1 MRIRFNR
8 WQQIGV
14 VLSVLAFVGIGIY
27 AWVFEARHR
36 DSFYIT
42 QFTMCYNTLRT
53 QNDALQGLGTQED
66 RAEREAANQAEY
78 GQCMNEADAT
88 LRATTDANLK
98 RMPIFLATVLG
109 LIVIAWLIELLVVEI
124 ARWIMTEFAEIAAH
138 SSLDHNELFLGIVF
152 SSRRL
157 VKCISIVSRCS
168 AYRSAKKS
176 FPEQIHDS

>member
-1 MRIRFNR
+1 MRIRLNR

-42 QFTMCYNTLRT
+42 QITMCYNTLRT

-66 RAEREAANQAEY
+66 RPEREAANQAEY

-88 LRATTDANLK
+88 LRATTDADLK

-124 ARWIMTEFAEIAAH
+124 ARWIMR
-138 SSLDHNELFLGIVF
+138 SSQR
-152 SSRRL
+152 SRRTR
-157 VKCISIVSRCS
+157 V
-168 AYRSAKKS
+168 
-176 FPEQIHDS
+176 

>member
-1 MRIRFNR
+1 MPSRLIGREMNR
-8 WQQIGV
+8 LNCWQQIGV

-42 QFTMCYNTLRT
+42 QLTMCYNTLRT
-53 QNDALQGLGTQED
+53 QNDALQGLATQED
-66 RAEREAANQAEY
+66 RAEREAANQSEY

-88 LRATTDANLK
+88 LREAADADLK

-124 ARWIMTEFAEIAAH
+124 ARWIMR
-138 SSLDHNELFLGIVF
+138 
-152 SSRRL
+152 SSRR
-157 VKCISIVSRCS
+157 SR
-168 AYRSAKKS
+168 RT
-176 FPEQIHDS
+176 